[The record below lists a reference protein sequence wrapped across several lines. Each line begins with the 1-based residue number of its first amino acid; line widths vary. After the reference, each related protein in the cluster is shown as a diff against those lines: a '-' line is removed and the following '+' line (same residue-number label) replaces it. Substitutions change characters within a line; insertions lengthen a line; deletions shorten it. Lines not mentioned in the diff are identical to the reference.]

1 MVRGYGGKNMA
12 LVDIDDN
19 LKKEVMKAVAEN
31 PVDYPTIKNF
41 CDKAIQKQLEN
52 LRRRKE

>member
-1 MVRGYGGKNMA
+1 MA
-12 LVDIDDN
+12 LVDIDDE

-41 CDKAIQKQLEN
+41 CDKAVQKQLEN
-52 LRRRKE
+52 LKRRKE